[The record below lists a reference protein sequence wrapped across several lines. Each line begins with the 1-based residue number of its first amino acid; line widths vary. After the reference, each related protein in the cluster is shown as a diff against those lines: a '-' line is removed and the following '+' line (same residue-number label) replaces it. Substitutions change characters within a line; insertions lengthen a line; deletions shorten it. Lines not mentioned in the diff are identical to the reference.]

1 MDAVKSAPAFH
12 IYVAPGIEN
21 GKVATVLEELGLQ
34 SKPLGDAD
42 SVIAPALIVLAP
54 GEAAPEGLEDSTI
67 RPPADAPPAG
77 SRCRTRSSSS
87 RSSSWRSR
95 RGASTASSRS

>member
-1 MDAVKSAPAFH
+1 MMDAVKSAPAFH

-67 RPPADAPPAG
+67 RPPADAPPAALRAVM
-77 SRCRTRSSSS
+77 S
-87 RSSSWRSR
+87 
-95 RGASTASSRS
+95 